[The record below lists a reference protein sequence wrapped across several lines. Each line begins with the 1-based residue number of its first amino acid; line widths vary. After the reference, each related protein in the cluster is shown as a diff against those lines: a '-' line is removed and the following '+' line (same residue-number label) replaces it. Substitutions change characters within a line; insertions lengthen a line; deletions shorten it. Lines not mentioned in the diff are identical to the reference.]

1 MYTHRIWV
9 IRHRNII
16 IPFFNFFGFYFK
28 IFESFTWAI
37 ELLVN
42 IFTKKPT
49 NKQTSGDFFVTV
61 EQWTMKLCDVIGQ
74 KWIQLFC
81 LSFSEQNHQVDVSEN
96 DWNAKLCER
105 NNLLKIDEGKYWW
118 KKSRL
123 CGVAGTMF
131 VRAVPSSL
139 NTNEMSNT
147 PMKIACLH
155 HILRFSFM
163 WHDSHEIVLAHLS
176 QSHHT
181 HTHTHGSLCL

>member
-1 MYTHRIWV
+1 
-9 IRHRNII
+9 
-16 IPFFNFFGFYFK
+16 
-28 IFESFTWAI
+28 
-37 ELLVN
+37 
-42 IFTKKPT
+42 
-49 NKQTSGDFFVTV
+49 
-61 EQWTMKLCDVIGQ
+61 MKLCDVIGQ

-163 WHDSHEIVLAHLS
+163 WHDSNEIVLAHLS

-181 HTHTHGSLCL
+181 HTRTHTVHCVYKPSVFICLVFCFSLSLVCSCLDRALNVHIEVLILRLHVSNGKFPCLNT